1 MKPTLDG
8 FILFVRNVMQI
19 PSAILPDNNPV
30 ISASYEYSKA
40 TVNNLLVIA
49 ELAYT
54 QAIYNLAGDILIN
67 YGEDVTPSTVFADI
81 RTAYKINSFVPGMV
95 SSTSDNGTSTSLI
108 TPDFFQNLT
117 LSDLQLMKT
126 PYGRAYLAI
135 AQKAGNLWGIL

>member
-1 MKPTLDG
+1 
-8 FILFVRNVMQI
+8 
-19 PSAILPDNNPV
+19 
-30 ISASYEYSKA
+30 
-40 TVNNLLVIA
+40 
-49 ELAYT
+49 
-54 QAIYNLAGDILIN
+54 LIN